1 MKSKTISKRPM
12 VKELAKA
19 ADIPVVQASFIYDLI
34 MSIWV
39 KKIKAGHDIILPNI
53 GTLRQVKGR
62 ELISNLTGVKVPPHR
77 RLRFK
82 VNISLARLIRINTR
96 EFPIGG

>member
-1 MKSKTISKRPM
+1 MKAFSKRPM

-19 ADIPVVQASFIYDLI
+19 GGIPAVQASFIYDLVMDI
-34 MSIWV
+34 FV
-39 KKIKAGHDIILPNI
+39 KKIKAGYDVILPNI

-62 ELISNLTGVKVPPHR
+62 ELVSNLTGVKVPPHM

-82 VNISLARLIRINTR
+82 VNISLARLIRVSTR
-96 EFPIGG
+96 THPIK

>member
-1 MKSKTISKRPM
+1 MKAKAFSKRPM

-19 ADIPVVQASFIYDLI
+19 AQIPAVQASFIYDLFFDI
-34 MSIWV
+34 LV
-39 KKIKAGHDIILPNI
+39 KKIKAGHDIILPNV

-62 ELISNLTGVKVPPHR
+62 ELISNLTGVKVPPHQ

-82 VNISLARLIRINTR
+82 VNVSLARLIRVNTR
-96 EFPIGG
+96 LHPISK

>member
-1 MKSKTISKRPM
+1 MKAKAFSKRPM

-19 ADIPVVQASFIYDLI
+19 GGIPAVQASFIFDLMMDI
-34 MSIWV
+34 MV

-62 ELISNLTGVKVPPHR
+62 ELVSNLTGQKVPPHN

-82 VNISLARLIRINTR
+82 VNISLARLIRVNTR
-96 EFPIGG
+96 SFPIGK

>member
-1 MKSKTISKRPM
+1 MKAKAFSKRPM

-19 ADIPVVQASFIYDLI
+19 AQIPAVQASFIYDLVMDI
-34 MSIWV
+34 MV

-62 ELISNLTGVKVPPHR
+62 ELISNLTGQPVPPHK
-77 RLRFK
+77 RLKFK
-82 VNISLARLIRINTR
+82 VNISLARLIRVSTR
-96 EFPIGG
+96 EFPIK